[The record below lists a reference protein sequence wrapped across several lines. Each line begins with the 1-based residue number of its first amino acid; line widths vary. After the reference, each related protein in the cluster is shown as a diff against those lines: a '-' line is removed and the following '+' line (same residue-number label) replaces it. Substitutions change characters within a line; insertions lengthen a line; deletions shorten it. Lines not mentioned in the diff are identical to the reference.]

1 MIKKTYAE
9 DMHPKANV
17 NYGINFKPQFDENG
31 ADTITGTPV
40 FTIKS
45 PIAADRPGF
54 TVAFV
59 SLDIDKQVVSFN
71 PRVGTGD
78 QGDAAY
84 ADTGVDI
91 CIECV
96 VQTASG
102 DTIPQEVILTVADP
116 CL

>member
-17 NYGINFKPQFDENG
+17 NYGINFGPQFDENG
-31 ADTITGTPV
+31 ADTIVGTPV

-54 TVAFV
+54 TVVFV
-59 SLDIDKQVVSFN
+59 SLDAAAQVVRFN
-71 PRVGTGD
+71 PRVGVSD

-91 CIECV
+91 CIECI
-96 VQTASG
+96 VQTANG
-102 DTIPQEVILTVADP
+102 DSIPQEVILTVADP